1 MEKNLI
7 NFGEVNQP
15 LQVLQKTNL
24 LGKELTVY
32 GTAENPL
39 FLAKEVAEWIEYDP
53 SSVNK
58 MVNTVDDEEKVRN
71 IIPTPGGNQ
80 EMWTL
85 TEDGL
90 YEVLLQSR
98 KPIAKQFKKGVKK
111 ILHELRTNGSVS
123 VASLSRKELAMMV
136 IKAEEERER
145 LALEN
150 KQQAEVIE
158 EQKPKVVF
166 ADAIIGSQSSCL
178 VGELAKIITQNGY
191 KIGQNRLFEWLR
203 KNHFLGTSGEY
214 YNIPNQKYVEQGL
227 FELKKTSHSE
237 NGVMRTTVTP
247 KVTGKGQQYFVNLFL
262 KNDMSL
268 FTNSDFED

>member
-1 MEKNLI
+1 MEQNLI
-7 NFGEVNQP
+7 DFGEVNQP

-24 LGKELTVY
+24 FGKELTVY

-111 ILHELRTNGSVS
+111 ILHELRTKGSVS

-166 ADAIIGSQSSCL
+166 ADAIVGSQSSCL

-191 KIGQNRLFEWLR
+191 KIGQKRLFEWLR

-214 YNIPNQKYVEQGL
+214 YNIPNQKYMEQGL